1 MPVDASNVPSV
12 ILPIWIDVAATFL
25 FSITGAIIAIRRQ
38 YDLVGV
44 FVLALASGLGGGL
57 LRDGLFI
64 QAGPPAAMRNGYYMI
79 AVLAGCLAAIWFF
92 SHVERLP
99 KTF

>member
-1 MPVDASNVPSV
+1 MPADQIIRGIA
-12 ILPIWIDVAATFL
+12 LPIWIEVAATFL
-25 FSITGAIIAIRRQ
+25 FSITGAIVAIRRN

-64 QAGPPAAMRNGYYMI
+64 QAGPPAAMRHSYYI
-79 AVLAGCLAAIWFF
+79 FAVVAGSIVAICFF
-92 SHVERLP
+92 SRVERIP
-99 KTF
+99 KTL